1 MSKRRFAAPCF
12 VCRDSFCPQPMDRYR
27 LRDGSSELVCP
38 WCAQL
43 AGDVGALGPVELRR
57 TVLTLATRKRAAWL
71 EARSA
76 EQQAARAAQLEAAQ

>member
-12 VCRDSFCPQPMDRYR
+12 VCSDSFRPQPLDRYR
-27 LRDGSSELVCP
+27 LRDGSHELVCP

-57 TVLTLATRKRAAWL
+57 TVHSLATRERAVWL
-71 EARSA
+71 EARAARQTARA
-76 EQQAARAAQLEAAQ
+76 EQHAEAAQ